1 MTTPDAY
8 FLVLITGREGPFTP
22 DELRNL
28 VRRGRARAGDRLYHP
43 TSHTTSEIRHV
54 VPEADRLEK
63 MATRPSD
70 RILRTTSDRKQAMVQ
85 VQAERR
91 RTSDRLPSADATP
104 RITTPSSDGLPAV
117 LPPDPTAITEE
128 PRTSEPSPS
137 MHIPGEER
145 QVSFRTMVIGGF
157 LLAAMVWGYVV
168 WYPHDRGG
176 GILHPPPTIPVLS
189 PEELATLPD
198 HQLLERVELE
208 CLRRLF
214 ATNKGPHAAAS
225 VLSPPASHLWIIGSG
240 ETQLRSV
247 GLRHALMIERDSD
260 LSPIMPTFKQMASAY
275 RAMELLGPAQA
286 LEEALR
292 IDDPGTDDNPYMA
305 VQQHYMT
312 EIAARSAATRLAFAR
327 AHRHALFP
335 TP

>member
-8 FLVLITGREGPFTP
+8 FLVLVTGNEGPFTP
-22 DELRNL
+22 DELRDL
-28 VRRGRARAGDRLYHP
+28 VRRGRARAGDRLYDP

-54 VPEADRLEK
+54 VPDADTLEK
-63 MATRPSD
+63 TATRPSD
-70 RILRTTSDRKQAMVQ
+70 RILRTTSDRKQAIVQ

-91 RTSDRLPSADATP
+91 RTIDRLPSVDAAP
-104 RITTPSSDGLPAV
+104 QAPTPSSDGQAAIS
-117 LPPDPTAITEE
+117 PPDPTATTEGQQ
-128 PRTSEPSPS
+128 TSDLSPS
-137 MHIPGEER
+137 LQIPGEDR
-145 QVSFRTMVIGGF
+145 NASFRTTVIGGL
-157 LLAAMVWGYVV
+157 LLAAMVWVYVV
-168 WYPHDRGG
+168 WFPGDRGG

-214 ATNKGPHAAAS
+214 AANKGPHAAAS

-247 GLRHALMIERDSD
+247 GLRHALMIERAPE

-292 IDDPGTDDNPYMA
+292 IDDPGNDDNPYMA